1 MVNAY
6 KIECPFSVFSRQW
19 YPKKMVSDLWNSF
32 RNKKALLEP
41 KDVDQGLDWEL
52 ILRSSIYLGREI
64 VPEELIF
71 DVGLGEDLR
80 HQSNIGNDR
89 LRRKE
94 Y

>member
-1 MVNAY
+1 
-6 KIECPFSVFSRQW
+6 
-19 YPKKMVSDLWNSF
+19 MVSDLWNSF

-52 ILRSSIYLGREI
+52 ILRSSIYLVREI